1 LECDFTDKLQSLR
14 PQTHLKSGGNF
25 FQDTESTEHFAHP
38 RIKQMQEALEEF
50 GDDEDDEE
58 EKKRMREQEEK
69 RKKDEEMKM
78 LVSKLEDLNGRPLE
92 IPEYRDA
99 YKVFLFFPRHYDY
112 LLKTFLTYVTIS
124 HLVIIKS

>member
-1 LECDFTDKLQSLR
+1 MYITDKLQSMR
-14 PQTHLKSGGNF
+14 PQTHLKPGGDF

-38 RIKQMQEALEEF
+38 RIKQMQEAEEF
-50 GDDEDDEE
+50 NDDEDNED

-69 RKKDEEMKM
+69 RKKDEEIKM

-99 YKVFLFFPRHYDY
+99 YKVFLFFPRNY
-112 LLKTFLTYVTIS
+112 LLKTFLKYVTIS
-124 HLVIIKS
+124 INCY